1 MVFHLTTATPIT
13 AIPYLL
19 SSLASWVKK
28 SPHIPTANPCFGLQL
43 EQIDQSLGAQLGLTQ
58 WLHSC
63 PQGTACPI
71 LIHIC
76 HTGFGFR
83 SIHLFF
89 FYWGR
94 VASPMPNPQ
103 PGGPGSTLC
112 LDSTLQPV

>member
-71 LIHIC
+71 LIHMSYWFWFQK
-76 HTGFGFR
+76 HT
-83 SIHLFF
+83 SFF
-89 FYWGR
+89 FTGEGLL
-94 VASPMPNPQ
+94 ALCPIPNQ
-103 PGGPGSTLC
+103 EGQGALF
-112 LDSTLQPV
+112 V